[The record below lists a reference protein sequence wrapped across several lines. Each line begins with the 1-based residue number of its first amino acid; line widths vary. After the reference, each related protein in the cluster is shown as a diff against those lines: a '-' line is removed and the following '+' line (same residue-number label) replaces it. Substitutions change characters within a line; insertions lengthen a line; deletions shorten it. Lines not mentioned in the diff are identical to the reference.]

1 MVRTPGGTIA
11 LDATGRAPGR
21 GAYVCVDPACQ
32 DLAIAKGT
40 LRRALAVQIPA
51 GLFGTARAV
60 TSTPLMQNH
69 DDREGR
75 A

>member
-1 MVRTPGGTIA
+1 MRTPGGTIA

-40 LRRALAVQIPA
+40 LRRALAVPVPA
-51 GLFGTARAV
+51 GLFGTTRAV
-60 TSTPLMQNH
+60 ASPPLMQN
-69 DDREGR
+69 DDDPEGG

>member
-1 MVRTPGGTIA
+1 MRAPGGTIA

-32 DLAIAKGT
+32 DLAMAKGT
-40 LRRALAVQIPA
+40 LRRALAVAIPP
-51 GLFGTARAV
+51 GLFDPTRAV
-60 TSTPLMQNH
+60 ATPPLVQNH
-69 DDREGR
+69 VDQEGG

>member
-1 MVRTPGGTIA
+1 VVRTPGGTIA
-11 LDATGRAPGR
+11 LDATGRASGR
-21 GAYVCVDPACQ
+21 GAYVCIDPACQ

-40 LRRALAVQIPA
+40 LRRALALQIPA
-51 GLFGTARAV
+51 GLFGTTRAV

-69 DDREGR
+69 DDREGG

>member
-1 MVRTPGGTIA
+1 VVRTPGGTIA

-51 GLFGTARAV
+51 GLWTARAV

-69 DDREGR
+69 DDREGG